1 MALHRRQRSGR
12 METLFRLID
21 RRAPVAPTMSC
32 KDVLAI
38 FTGDPNASSVA
49 VTGDDGAPV
58 GLVYRDVLV
67 GIMAATGDSLAESPI
82 SKLMDASP
90 RLVQAS
96 EDLSA
101 FVDGLAE
108 SSSPIFRTSFVGVDE
123 AGGYV
128 GVGGL
133 GSLLASYR
141 RRQREAR
148 DAMALVERMAAD
160 ITHHLDGV
168 LAITERL
175 EQQRLTPDAS
185 AFVRAIGETSRDMGA
200 MLGRAIDLHR
210 STLGHLA
217 LHPTPVRLRD
227 LADAVE
233 ARWSARATESGATLL
248 FSYDGDPECGVEV
261 DGERLM
267 QVFDALIESAL
278 ASGRGVI
285 EACLQA
291 RPEED
296 GVRLEGSVRDNAA
309 GVAEDRLDRIY
320 TPLGAARIEDRTEM
334 ALGVG
339 MALAHRIMRG
349 MGGEVSARANRGS
362 GLTVRF
368 AFVAPS
374 AETSAAPPAEP
385 AIDARAAHILIVDD
399 NATNRMVAEALCDM
413 FECTSEQAVDGV
425 EAVEMARS
433 GRFDLIL
440 MDIKM
445 PRMDG
450 VTATRAI
457 RDMGGH
463 PAITPIVALTANA
476 DPIDVQTYLAAG
488 MQDVVEKP
496 IKPERLAIV
505 LSALLGGGAD
515 SAEAA
520 A

>member
-1 MALHRRQRSGR
+1 
-12 METLFRLID
+12 METLSRLID
-21 RRAPVAPTMSC
+21 RRPPVAPTASC
-32 KDVLAI
+32 EAVWALLEADQTAFSLA
-38 FTGDPNASSVA
+38 V
-49 VTGDDGAPV
+49 VDGGKPV
-58 GLVYRDVLV
+58 GVIYRDVFMGMMAVARAALAQQPIAE
-67 GIMAATGDSLAESPI
+67 IMDT
-82 SKLMDASP
+82 SP
-90 RLVQAS
+90 RQVPADTELG
-96 EDLSA
+96 A
-101 FVDGLAE
+101 FVDRLADNP
-108 SSSPIFRTSFVGVDE
+108 SPVFRTAFVAVDE
-123 AGGYV
+123 AGDYV

-133 GSLLASYR
+133 GPLLASYR

-148 DAMALVERMAAD
+148 EAMALVERMATD
-160 ITHHLDGV
+160 INHHLDGV

-185 AFVRAIGETSRDMGA
+185 AFVRAIGDTSRDMGA

-210 STLGHLA
+210 STLGQLPLA
-217 LHPTPVRLRD
+217 SRPVRLCD

-233 ARWSARATESGATLL
+233 ARWSVRAAEGGSTLL
-248 FSYDGDPECGVEV
+248 FSYDGEPDCGVEV
-261 DGERLM
+261 DAERLL

-291 RPEED
+291 RIGQD
-296 GVRLEGSVRDNAA
+296 GVHLEGSVRDNAA
-309 GVAEDRLDRIY
+309 GQAEDRLARIFD
-320 TPLGAARIEDRTEM
+320 PLGAARIEDRTEM

-339 MALAHRIMRG
+339 MALAHQIMRG
-349 MGGEVSARANRGS
+349 MGGEVRAEANRGA

-368 AFVAPS
+368 GLDAPL
-374 AETSAAPPAEP
+374 AETSAAPRAEP
-385 AIDARAAHILIVDD
+385 SHDTRAAHILIVDD

-413 FECTSEQAVDGV
+413 FDCTSEQAVDGL

-457 RDMGGH
+457 REMQGH
-463 PAITPIVALTANA
+463 PATTPIVALTANA
-476 DPIDVQTYLAAG
+476 DPSDVQTYLAAG

-496 IKPERLAIV
+496 IKPDRLATV
-505 LSALLGGGAD
+505 LSALLNDAAD
-515 SAEAA
+515 EDVAA
-520 A
+520 

>member
-1 MALHRRQRSGR
+1 
-12 METLFRLID
+12 METLSRLID
-21 RRAPVAPTMSC
+21 RRPPVASTTSC
-32 KDVLAI
+32 QDVWAT
-38 FTGDPNASSVA
+38 FDADPRAFSVA
-49 VTGDDGAPV
+49 VVDDRRPV
-58 GLVYRDVLV
+58 GVVYRDVFMGV
-67 GIMAATGDSLAESPI
+67 MAVARDALQDRPI
-82 SKLMDASP
+82 TDVMDAEP
-90 RLVQAS
+90 RLV
-96 EDLSA
+96 DLNTELGA
-101 FVDGLAE
+101 FVDNLADRP
-108 SSSPIFRTSFVGVDE
+108 SPVFRTSFVAIDE
-123 AGGYV
+123 NGDYA

-133 GSLLASYR
+133 NSLLASYR
-141 RRQREAR
+141 RRQREAN
-148 DAMALVERMAAD
+148 DAMALVERMATD
-160 ITHHLDGV
+160 ITHHLNGV

-185 AFVRAIGETSRDMGA
+185 AFVRAIGDTSRDMGA

-210 STLGHLA
+210 SALGQLPMKTA
-217 LHPTPVRLRD
+217 PVRLRD

-233 ARWSARATESGATLL
+233 ARWSARAAEGGSTLL

-261 DGERLM
+261 DGERLL

-291 RPEED
+291 RIGVD
-296 GVRLEGSVRDNAA
+296 GVHLGGSVRDNAT
-309 GVAEDRLDRIY
+309 GLAEDRLARIFA
-320 TPLGAARIEDRTEM
+320 PLGAARIEDRTEM

-339 MALAHRIMRG
+339 MALAHRIMHG
-349 MGGEVSARANRGS
+349 LGGEVKADVNRGA

-374 AETSAAPPAEP
+374 AETGAAPAAEP
-385 AIDARAAHILIVDD
+385 SIGPRAAHILIVDD

-413 FECTSEQAVDGV
+413 FDCTSEQAVDGI

-457 RDMGGH
+457 REMGGR

-476 DPIDVQTYLAAG
+476 DPSDVLTYLAAG

-505 LSALLGGGAD
+505 LSALLSGDAE
-515 SAEAA
+515 AEAA

>member
-1 MALHRRQRSGR
+1 MVILHRRQRSGR
-12 METLFRLID
+12 METLSRLID
-21 RRAPVAPTMSC
+21 RRPPVASTTSC
-32 KDVLAI
+32 RDVWAI
-38 FTGDPNASSVA
+38 FDADPQAFSVA
-49 VTGDDGAPV
+49 VAEDCRPV
-58 GLVYRDVLV
+58 GVVYRDVFM
-67 GIMAATGDSLAESPI
+67 GIMAVARDTLHDHPITEVMDADPRLVTLDTELGAFVDSLADHPSP
-82 SKLMDASP
+82 
-90 RLVQAS
+90 V
-96 EDLSA
+96 
-101 FVDGLAE
+101 
-108 SSSPIFRTSFVGVDE
+108 FRTSFVAIDE
-123 AGGYV
+123 AGDYA

-141 RRQREAR
+141 RRQREAK
-148 DAMALVERMAAD
+148 DAMALVERMATD
-160 ITHHLDGV
+160 INHHLDGV

-185 AFVRAIGETSRDMGA
+185 AFVRAIGDTSRDMGS
-200 MLGRAIDLHR
+200 MLGRAIELHR
-210 STLGHLA
+210 SALGQLPMA
-217 LHPTPVRLRD
+217 PTPVRLRD

-233 ARWSARATESGATLL
+233 ARWSARAAEGGSTLL

-261 DGERLM
+261 DGERLL

-291 RPEED
+291 RIGVD
-296 GVRLEGSVRDNAA
+296 GVSLGGSVRDNAT
-309 GVAEDRLDRIY
+309 GLAEDRLARVFE
-320 TPLGAARIEDRTEM
+320 PLGASRIEDRTEM

-339 MALAHRIMRG
+339 MALAHRIVRSL
-349 MGGEVSARANRGS
+349 GGEVRAEVNRGA

-374 AETSAAPPAEP
+374 AETGAAPAAEP
-385 AIDARAAHILIVDD
+385 TIDARAAHILIVDD

-413 FECTSEQAVDGV
+413 FECTSEQAVDGL
-425 EAVEMARS
+425 EAVDMARS

-450 VTATRAI
+450 ITATRAI
-457 RDMGGH
+457 REMGGR
-463 PAITPIVALTANA
+463 PAVTPIVALTANA
-476 DPIDVQTYLAAG
+476 DPSDVQTYLAAG

-505 LSALLGGGAD
+505 LSALLSGDAD
-515 SAEAA
+515 EEVAA
-520 A
+520 

>member
-1 MALHRRQRSGR
+1 
-12 METLFRLID
+12 METLSRLID
-21 RRAPVAPTMSC
+21 RRAPIAPDTSC
-32 KDVLAI
+32 QDVLAI
-38 FTGDPNASSVA
+38 FTADPHAFSVA
-49 VTGDDGAPV
+49 VVDGGTPLGV
-58 GLVYRDVLV
+58 VYRDVLV
-67 GIMAATGDSLAESPI
+67 GIMGIAGEALADQPI
-82 SKLMDASP
+82 TKAMDASP
-90 RLVQAS
+90 RLVC
-96 EDLSA
+96 ETEEISA
-101 FVDGLAE
+101 FVDGLAD
-108 SSSPIFRTSFVGVDE
+108 SPSPVFRTSFVAVDE
-123 AGGYV
+123 AGDYL

-141 RRQREAR
+141 RRQREAK

-168 LAITERL
+168 MAITERL

-185 AFVRAIGETSRDMGA
+185 AFVRAIGDTSRDMGG

-210 STLGHLA
+210 SAVGQLP
-217 LHPTPVRLRD
+217 LHPTPIRLRD
-227 LADAVE
+227 MADAVE
-233 ARWSARATESGATLL
+233 ARWAARAAEGGSTLL

-261 DGERLM
+261 DGERLL

-278 ASGRGVI
+278 ANGRGVI

-291 RPEED
+291 RLGVD
-296 GVRLEGSVRDNAA
+296 GVHLDCSVRDNAA
-309 GVAEDRLDRIY
+309 GLAEERLARVY
-320 TPLGAARIEDRTEM
+320 SPLGASRIEDRTEM

-349 MGGEVSARANRGS
+349 MGGEVTAEANRGA

-368 AFVAPS
+368 AFVAPA
-374 AETSAAPPAEP
+374 AETNDTPTAEP
-385 AIDARAAHILIVDD
+385 TIDARAAHILIVDD

-413 FECTSEQAVDGV
+413 FDCTSEQAVDGV
-425 EAVEMARS
+425 EAVEMAKS

-450 VTATRAI
+450 VTAARAI
-457 RDMGGH
+457 REMPGR

-476 DPIDVQTYLAAG
+476 DPADVQTYLAAG

-505 LSALLGGGAD
+505 LSALLGGDDDGEGAE
-515 SAEAA
+515 EAA